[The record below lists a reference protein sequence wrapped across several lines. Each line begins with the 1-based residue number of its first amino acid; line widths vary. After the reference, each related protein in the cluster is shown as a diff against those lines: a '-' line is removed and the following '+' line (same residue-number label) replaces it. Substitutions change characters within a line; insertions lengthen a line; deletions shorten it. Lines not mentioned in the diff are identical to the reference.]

1 MTKSDTVVQDRLPSF
16 EGREVKTQRLKFTG
30 SVDKDEYIADHNEGD
45 DVVFVVC
52 KMRVDNVGHKFV
64 EDGVIRVEAVKVID
78 AVVDKSGAAE
88 KLYQEAAAAEIDL
101 RRERSGVASLDD
113 ALDESDASKAAAAA
127 KAALENDGEPDNAGD
142 AAGGTEGGGDE
153 VAAARAA
160 RAGGAKKTT
169 GDKPKPPP
177 AKRARK
183 ATGADKRSRRS
194 ST

>member
-127 KAALENDGEPDNAGD
+127 KAALDSSDADDSGTGE
-142 AAGGTEGGGDE
+142 GGTEGGGDE

-169 GDKPKPPP
+169 GDKPKPP
-177 AKRARK
+177 AKKSTARK